1 MSAASPRA
9 LDASSVIE
17 PTGGAHDSAII
28 FLHGSGDT
36 GEGAKEWVTAA
47 TGGGFTFPKTRIVF
61 PTAPMRKY
69 SLLGP
74 HGVQRVWFDRKFL
87 DPTGPEDVEGT
98 DATRQQL
105 RRVIDQEVARGV
117 PLSRIVC
124 GASDNLLAHARSR
137 ARTHARTHTHAHTR
151 THACTHAHAQG
162 AFPWEPHSH
171 STCSLTPS

>member
-1 MSAASPRA
+1 VRPALVRKVCNEKVGTAKASTEMSAASPRA
-9 LDASSVIE
+9 LDASTVIE

-47 TGGGFTFPKTRIVF
+47 TGGGFTFPNTRIVF

-98 DATRQQL
+98 DAMRQQL

-124 GASDNLLAHARSR
+124 GASDSLLAHAHT
-137 ARTHARTHTHAHTR
+137 ARTRRTPVASR
-151 THACTHAHAQG
+151 PVAQ
-162 AFPWEPHSH
+162 
-171 STCSLTPS
+171 